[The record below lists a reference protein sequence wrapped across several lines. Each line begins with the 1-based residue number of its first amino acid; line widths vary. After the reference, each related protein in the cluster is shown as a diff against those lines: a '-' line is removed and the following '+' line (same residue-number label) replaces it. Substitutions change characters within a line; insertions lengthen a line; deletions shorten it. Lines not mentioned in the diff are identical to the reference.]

1 VDAFDNVIRYAN
13 PGTFNSK
20 GVDIWS
26 PGKDGKDQ
34 KDPAAPEYDDVTNWG
49 KEY

>member
-1 VDAFDNVIRYAN
+1 M
-13 PGTFNSK
+13 PGTYNRK

-34 KDPAAPEYDDVTNWG
+34 LVDTVQDYDDVTNWA